1 MAWRPPP
8 PPARAHP
15 HPLTPSSLAG
25 DSLPRYLPVTPPV
38 YSPGFPLIFRSESD
52 TNCCP
57 LSSLFLFFFGAIW
70 EPALPPL
77 SREKK
82 YLRGAL
88 RTSPGASPP
97 ACRPAASTSSRT
109 ERARTM
115 SASLAVLSVLAVIVA
130 LVATQAF
137 SLFHITPPRHVT
149 VSVRLGKVLETV
161 TGPGLSWK
169 TPLTSS
175 WDMLV
180 EEQVDSVQMVECGTK
195 DGITL
200 VFPRIDV
207 HNILPRSKA
216 REMFLRF
223 GHDYDQLTIFKN
235 VKFFTGQI
243 CATMTAE
250 EVFLTQFN
258 QLDEQ
263 LQELLVKYQTEKVTG
278 IDITKV
284 KFYKPQARNSNILIE
299 FQKRAESEA
308 ERQALVAA
316 NERIAQENANMIK
329 AAKGQNDLVTAK
341 ELAVLQRDLKLK
353 RTKRKSRR

>member
-1 MAWRPPP
+1 
-8 PPARAHP
+8 
-15 HPLTPSSLAG
+15 
-25 DSLPRYLPVTPPV
+25 
-38 YSPGFPLIFRSESD
+38 
-52 TNCCP
+52 
-57 LSSLFLFFFGAIW
+57 
-70 EPALPPL
+70 
-77 SREKK
+77 
-82 YLRGAL
+82 
-88 RTSPGASPP
+88 
-97 ACRPAASTSSRT
+97 
-109 ERARTM
+109 M

-341 ELAVLQRDLKLK
+341 ELAVLQRDLEAKKNEKEKQAIDLLMKKEAAEARAKVIEIEAAAEASRIRLIGKAKTDALLGEAEANEKLLTAAYLQK
-353 RTKRKSRR
+353 HQQESISQNAKLIIGNDIPKLGFMQADSLWGKK

>member
-1 MAWRPPP
+1 
-8 PPARAHP
+8 
-15 HPLTPSSLAG
+15 
-25 DSLPRYLPVTPPV
+25 
-38 YSPGFPLIFRSESD
+38 
-52 TNCCP
+52 
-57 LSSLFLFFFGAIW
+57 
-70 EPALPPL
+70 
-77 SREKK
+77 
-82 YLRGAL
+82 
-88 RTSPGASPP
+88 
-97 ACRPAASTSSRT
+97 
-109 ERARTM
+109 M

-223 GHDYDQLTIFKN
+223 DHDYDQLTIFKN

-341 ELAVLQRDLKLK
+341 ELAVLQRDLEAKKNEKEKQAIDLLMKKEAAEARAKVIEIEAAAEASRIRLIGKAKADALLGEAEANEKLLTAAYLQK
-353 RTKRKSRR
+353 HQQESISQNAKLIIGNDIPKLGFMQADSLWGKK

>member
-1 MAWRPPP
+1 
-8 PPARAHP
+8 
-15 HPLTPSSLAG
+15 
-25 DSLPRYLPVTPPV
+25 
-38 YSPGFPLIFRSESD
+38 
-52 TNCCP
+52 
-57 LSSLFLFFFGAIW
+57 
-70 EPALPPL
+70 
-77 SREKK
+77 
-82 YLRGAL
+82 
-88 RTSPGASPP
+88 
-97 ACRPAASTSSRT
+97 
-109 ERARTM
+109 M

-341 ELAVLQRDLKLK
+341 ELAVLQRDLEAKKNEKEKQAIDLLMKKEAAEARAKVIEIEAAAEASRIRLIGKAKADALLGEAEANEKLLTAAYLQK
-353 RTKRKSRR
+353 HQQESISQNAKLIIGNDIPKLGFMQADSLWGKK

>member
-1 MAWRPPP
+1 MVLVP
-8 PPARAHP
+8 
-15 HPLTPSSLAG
+15 
-25 DSLPRYLPVTPPV
+25 
-38 YSPGFPLIFRSESD
+38 
-52 TNCCP
+52 
-57 LSSLFLFFFGAIW
+57 
-70 EPALPPL
+70 
-77 SREKK
+77 
-82 YLRGAL
+82 
-88 RTSPGASPP
+88 
-97 ACRPAASTSSRT
+97 
-109 ERARTM
+109 
-115 SASLAVLSVLAVIVA
+115 VLSVFVVVVSLA
-130 LVATQAF
+130 ATQAF
-137 SLFHITPPRHVT
+137 SLYHITPPRHVT

-180 EEQVDSVQMVECGTK
+180 EEQVDSVQEVECGTK

-263 LQELLVKYQTEKVTG
+263 LQELLVKYQTEKSTG

-316 NERIAQENANMIK
+316 SERIAQENANMIK

-341 ELAVLQRDLKLK
+341 ELAVLERDLAAKKNEQEKQAIDLQMKQEAAEARAKVVEIEAAADAARIRLIGKAKADTLLEESEANSKLL
-353 RTKRKSRR
+353 TKAYLQKHQQESISKNAKLIIGNEIPKLGFMQADSLWGKE